1 MKLIKKICCLSVLF
15 GSCMFFVMKNVN
27 ASDDV
32 VPLVETSTD
41 GDYDSFIKETQYEI
55 EKNVTSVENEI
66 YKMRDEYI

>member
-32 VPLVETSTD
+32 VPLVETSAD
-41 GDYDSFIKETQYEI
+41 GDYDSFIKETQ
-55 EKNVTSVENEI
+55 
-66 YKMRDEYI
+66 D